1 VIETVLT
8 ERELA
13 QRSGATSEFVAQ
25 LVGLGILP
33 ARDDDRPFRPSDI
46 HRVRLAQAFEQ
57 SGIPL
62 EAIGKA
68 IAAGELSFGFVDHVF
83 IYDTPLTGKT
93 FREIAEELGVSLEVL
108 TRLYPMWGLPRPG
121 PDDVIR
127 EDDAPTF
134 SEWKAFLPPEA
145 LNERLL
151 LQGARLFGET
161 ARRLAEWGFEL
172 YKEYMQA
179 PLLAS
184 GMSRQEAINASSA
197 FAAMGIPMMERQFI
211 WLLRRHIEHNT
222 FQLIVEHVE
231 NAVEAAGAAPT
242 KAAKPPAIAFVD
254 LSGYTAMTEEI
265 GDQAAAERAAALA
278 TLIQELAHAHG
289 GTVVKLLG
297 DGAMLHFPDPGEGVL
312 CGLELVE
319 WVEKAGLPPARAGIA
334 AGPVV
339 VREGDCYGRVVNV
352 AARVMDKAK
361 PREVL
366 VTPEVVSASNG
377 RRSSTRSSVPRRSKG
392 WPRTS
397 YFGWLP
403 QLDRDLI
410 RVRSRY
416 SQPSRV
422 LEVPTALHERQN
434 EEARR
439 GRAGHRHRPS
449 PGGARSRVV
458 G

>member
-1 VIETVLT
+1 VP
-8 ERELA
+8 
-13 QRSGATSEFVAQ
+13 G
-25 LVGLGILP
+25 
-33 ARDDDRPFRPSDI
+33 DI

-68 IAAGELSFGFVDHVF
+68 IETGELSFDFVDQMF

-93 FREIAEELGVSLEVL
+93 FREIAEELGVPLDVL

-121 PDDVIR
+121 PDDVVR

-134 SEWKAFLPPEA
+134 SEWKAFFPPEA

-151 LQGARLFGET
+151 LQGARLFGES

-184 GMSRQEAINASSA
+184 GMSRQEAMDASSA
-197 FAAMGIPMMERQFI
+197 FAAIGIPMLERQLI
-211 WLLRRHIEHNT
+211 WLLRRHLEHNA
-222 FQLIVEHVE
+222 FQLVVEHVE
-231 NAVEAAGAAPT
+231 NAVEAVGAAPA
-242 KAAKPPAIAFVD
+242 KAAKPPTIAFID

-319 WVEKAGLPPARAGIA
+319 QVEKAGLPPARVGIA

-339 VREGDCYGRVVNV
+339 FREGDCYGRVVNV

-377 RRSSTRSSVPRRSKG
+377 TSIQYEEFGPASLKGVATHLTLWLAST
-392 WPRTS
+392 
-397 YFGWLP
+397 
-403 QLDRDLI
+403 
-410 RVRSRY
+410 
-416 SQPSRV
+416 
-422 LEVPTALHERQN
+422 A
-434 EEARR
+434 
-439 GRAGHRHRPS
+439 
-449 PGGARSRVV
+449 
-458 G
+458 

>member
-1 VIETVLT
+1 MSETVLT
-8 ERELA
+8 EAELA
-13 QRSGATSEFVAQ
+13 ERSGATPDFVPR
-25 LVGLGILP
+25 LVQLGILP
-33 ARDDDRPFRPSDI
+33 GRDGDRPFVPGDI

-68 IAAGELSFGFVDHVF
+68 IAAGELSFDFVDRMF

-93 FREIAEELGVSLEVL
+93 FREIAEELGVPIEVL

-121 PDDVIR
+121 PDDVVR

-134 SEWKAFLPPEA
+134 SEWKRFFPAEA

-151 LQGARLFGET
+151 LQGARLFGES

-184 GMSRQEAINASSA
+184 GMSRQEAIDASSA
-197 FAAMGIPMMERQFI
+197 FSAVGIPMMERQFV
-211 WLLRRHIEHNT
+211 WLLRRHLEHNT
-222 FQLIVEHVE
+222 IQLIVEHVE
-231 NAVEAAGAAPT
+231 NAVEVVGAAPP
-242 KAAKPPAIAFVD
+242 KAAKPPAIAFID

-297 DGAMLHFPDPGEGVL
+297 DGAMLHFPDPEEGVL
-312 CGLELVE
+312 CGLELVDR
-319 WVEKAGLPPARAGIA
+319 VEKAGLPPARVGIA

-352 AARVMDKAK
+352 AARVMDQAN
-361 PREVL
+361 PRQVL
-366 VTPEVVSASNG
+366 ATAEVVTASQGDLVRFEDVGTVELRGVSAPIWLSLAA
-377 RRSSTRSSVPRRSKG
+377 P
-392 WPRTS
+392 TS
-397 YFGWLP
+397 
-403 QLDRDLI
+403 
-410 RVRSRY
+410 
-416 SQPSRV
+416 
-422 LEVPTALHERQN
+422 
-434 EEARR
+434 
-439 GRAGHRHRPS
+439 
-449 PGGARSRVV
+449 
-458 G
+458 